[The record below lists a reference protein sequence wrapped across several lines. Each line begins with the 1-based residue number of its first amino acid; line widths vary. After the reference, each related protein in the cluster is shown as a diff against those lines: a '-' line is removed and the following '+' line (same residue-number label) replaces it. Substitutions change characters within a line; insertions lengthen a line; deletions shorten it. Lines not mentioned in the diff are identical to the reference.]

1 MSFALWGIVIG
12 MIGVLYVVV
21 LSAMRAAGKA
31 DAQMEAAQHDAYL
44 AEQAARARDA
54 VRADSLR
61 HPDRVREDDGFR
73 RD

>member
-1 MSFALWGIVIG
+1 MSLALWGIIIA

-31 DAQMEAAQHDAYL
+31 DAEMEAAQHDAYL
-44 AEQAARARDA
+44 AREAARARDA
-54 VRADSLR
+54 ARFDNLR
-61 HPDRVREDDGFR
+61 NPDRVRDDDGFR